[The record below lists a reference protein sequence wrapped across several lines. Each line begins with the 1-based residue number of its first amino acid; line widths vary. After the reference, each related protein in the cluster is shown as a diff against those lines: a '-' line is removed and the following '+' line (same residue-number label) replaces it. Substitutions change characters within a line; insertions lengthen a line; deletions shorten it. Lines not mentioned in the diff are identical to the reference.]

1 MKNLNNHTTIM
12 PRSLRVITCILA
24 LTLLNG
30 ATALADDTE
39 VYVGQ
44 ATVAS
49 EIQPNLVFIID
60 TSGSMNDDVV
70 MDVVVSGYDPAI
82 TYPSKGCDLDKV
94 YWREGSNSSTVPPCN
109 TDQYFMAT
117 SNTCKA
123 SYNALSASGSGFYI
137 TDRASRYR
145 IRSNKSNIWRRLSTN
160 NHTNLVECKDDRGVH
175 GENDASTNLYAAY
188 EKNNGPWR
196 ANSSSEINWNN
207 NKVARSY
214 TFYSGNYL
222 NYRHGVGA
230 GAGGT
235 ITKTRLEVVQEV
247 FSNLMDSISS
257 INLAVMRFDRDAG
270 ASDETSGG
278 YFIMPM
284 QPLNDSN
291 RAAYKTAVNNTTA
304 AGATPLSETLYESY
318 LFYQGAAVDYG
329 DSSEPAV
336 NVSTVLNPEDT
347 SKYKSPI
354 EYQCQKNFTILLTD
368 GIPTRD
374 DGANSKIEALT
385 GFATTTGAAS
395 CSGNCLDELA
405 EYAYKQDCS
414 NLDGK
419 QNVITYTIGFAT
431 DQVLLSNT
439 ATKGGGSYYT
449 ADNTSELEDAFTN
462 IIAEIAAT
470 NTTFIAPAV
479 SVNAFNRFNHRDEL
493 YYALFSPSASP
504 HWQGNIKRFKL
515 AGDPPIIVDV
525 NGASAIDPN
534 TGFFRTTATS
544 FWTPVADSPDGD
556 DVAKGGAASK
566 LTLPRTIYTYTGATT
581 PNNASLSNTANALHE
596 DNTAITKTM
605 LGNASMNDAYRT
617 SLLQW
622 TRGVDIFDDDADAD
636 YTDIRDEMADPL
648 HAEPV
653 LVTYGGTDAD
663 PDITL
668 YAGTNDGQ
676 LNAINTTNGAEV
688 FTFIPQELLGNLSTL
703 YEDAG
708 GTDHPYGLDGPLTT
722 WINDVNGNGLLYNS
736 SNTLDSG
743 EHVYLY
749 QGMRR
754 GGKNYYALDVT
765 SRTSPILK
773 WVITGD
779 SGDFSELGQ
788 TWSAATYGKIKI
800 NGVDKDV
807 LFFGGGYDEDQDN
820 NATAANDDEGRA
832 IYIVDASTGAKLW
845 QAGPAGTGNAASA
858 DPTLV
863 MNGMTNSIPAELSVL
878 DMDGDGYK
886 DRIYAA
892 DMRGQLWRFD
902 LDIDNNTSASNL
914 ATGGIIAQLGDN
926 TAAGNRRFYYA
937 PDLSLSKDRTHLN
950 IAIGSGYRAHPLDT
964 AIHDAFYVIRDTNV
978 YEPALDGDGIPVYS
992 AITMDNLFDATSN
1005 IIQEGTTEEKTN
1017 ASSSL
1022 SSANG
1027 FYIWMNNESDNS
1039 FVGEKV
1045 LAKSLTFSEIVMFT
1059 TYKPTSNQTSLCS
1072 ASVGSGSAFAINIAD
1087 GTPVDDYD
1095 LSGGN
1100 LTRSD
1105 RRINL
1110 VKSGIPPAASIIF
1123 HENGPVVLI
1132 GTEKGPDPD
1141 LLLEPQK
1148 TYWHEQ

>member
-1 MKNLNNHTTIM
+1 MNNLNSHTTVM
-12 PRSLRVITCILA
+12 PRPLRVITCLLA
-24 LTLLNG
+24 LTLLNT
-30 ATALADDTE
+30 APALADDTE
-39 VYVGQ
+39 VYVGN
-44 ATVAS
+44 ATLAS
-49 EIQPNLVFIID
+49 DVQPNLVFIVD
-60 TSGSMNDDVV
+60 TSGSMSNDVV
-70 MDVVVSGYDPAI
+70 MDVAVAGYDPTV
-82 TYPSKGCDLDKV
+82 TYPSEGCDLDRI
-94 YWREGSNSSTVPPCN
+94 YWREGSGSTVPSCD
-109 TDQYFMAT
+109 TEQYFMAS
-117 SNTCKA
+117 SNTCQA
-123 SYNALSASGSGFYI
+123 SYDALSASGSGFYI
-137 TDRASRYR
+137 TGRASRYR
-145 IRSNKSNIWRRLSTN
+145 IRATKSNIWRRLNTN
-160 NHTNLVECKDDRGVH
+160 NHTHLVECNDDSGVH
-175 GENDASTNLYAAY
+175 GENDASTNLYAAN
-188 EKNNGPWR
+188 ESNNGPWR
-196 ANSSSEINWNN
+196 VNDSSEINWNN
-207 NKVARSY
+207 NNIARSY

-222 NYRHGVGA
+222 NYRNGA

-235 ITKTRLEVVQEV
+235 ITKTRLEVVQDV
-247 FSNLMDSISS
+247 FSDLMDSISS
-257 INLAVMRFDRDAG
+257 INLAVMRFDRSTGWPDG
-270 ASDETSGG
+270 TDGG

-284 QPLNDSN
+284 QPLSDAN
-291 RAAYKTAVNNTTA
+291 RDAYKTAVNNTTA
-304 AGATPLSETLYESY
+304 SGGTPLSEALYESY
-318 LFYQGAAVDYG
+318 LFYQGATVDYG

-336 NVSTVLNPEDT
+336 NVSTVLDPDDT
-347 SKYKSPI
+347 SQYMSPV

-368 GIPTRD
+368 GEPWS
-374 DGANSKIEALT
+374 DGGADSKIEALT
-385 GFATTTGAAS
+385 GFSATTGAAS
-395 CSGNCLDELA
+395 CTDNCLDELA

-414 NLDGK
+414 NLDGT

-449 ADNTSELEDAFTN
+449 ANNTTELEDAFTN

-493 YYALFSPSASP
+493 YYALFRPSTSPS
-504 HWQGNIKRFKL
+504 WQGNIKRFQL

-525 NGASAIDPN
+525 NGTSAIDPN
-534 TGFFRTTATS
+534 TGFFRTTAAS
-544 FWTPVADSPDGD
+544 FWTPEADSPDGD
-556 DVAKGGAASK
+556 DVEKGGAASK
-566 LTLPRTIYTYTGATT
+566 LTLPRTIYTYTGATA
-581 PNNASLSNTANALHE
+581 PNNASLSNTTNALHE

-605 LGNASMNDAYRT
+605 LGNASMTDAYRT

-622 TRGVDIFDDDADAD
+622 TRGVDVHDDDADLD
-636 YTDIRDEMADPL
+636 YTDIRRRMGDPL

-653 LVTYGGTDAD
+653 LVTYGGTDAT

-676 LNAINTTNGAEV
+676 LNAINTTSGAEV
-688 FTFIPQELLGNLSTL
+688 FTFIPQELLGNLPTL
-703 YEDAG
+703 YDDAG

-722 WINDVNGNGLLYNS
+722 WLNDINGNGVLYDV
-736 SNTLDSG
+736 SNALNTG
-743 EHVYLY
+743 EYVYLY

-765 SRTSPILK
+765 SRTSPTLK
-773 WVITGD
+773 WTITGD

-788 TWSAATYGKIKI
+788 TWSAATHGKIKI

-807 LFFGGGYDEDQDN
+807 LFFGGGYDEDQDD
-820 NATAANDDEGRA
+820 NATATNDDEGRA

-845 QAGPAGTGNAASA
+845 QAGPAGTGNASAA

-863 MNGMTNSIPAELSVL
+863 MSGMTNSIPADLSVL

-892 DMRGQLWRFD
+892 DMRGQIWRFD

-937 PDLSLSKDRTHLN
+937 PDVSLSKDRTHLN

-964 AIHDAFYVIRDTNV
+964 AIHDAFYVIKDINV
-978 YEPALDGDGIPVYS
+978 YEPALDGDGIPLYS
-992 AITMDNLFDATSN
+992 AITMSNLFDATSN
-1005 IIQEGTTEEKTN
+1005 IIQEGTAEEKTA

-1022 SSANG
+1022 NNNSG
-1027 FYIWMNNESDNS
+1027 LYIWMNNESDNS
-1039 FVGEKV
+1039 FEGEKV
-1045 LAKSLTFSEIVMFT
+1045 LAKSLTFSEVVIFT
-1059 TYKPTSNQTSLCS
+1059 TYKPIANEATLCS
-1072 ASVGSGSAFAINIAD
+1072 ASVGGGSAFVINISD
-1087 GTPVDDYD
+1087 GTPVDDYN

-1100 LTRSD
+1100 LTRAD

-1110 VKSGIPPAASIIF
+1110 VKNGIPPAASIIF

>member
-1 MKNLNNHTTIM
+1 M
-12 PRSLRVITCILA
+12 PRSLRGITCILA
-24 LTLLNG
+24 LTLLNA
-30 ATALADDTE
+30 ATVFADDTE
-39 VYVGQ
+39 VYIGN
-44 ATVAS
+44 ATLAS
-49 EIQPNLVFIID
+49 DVQPNLVFIID
-60 TSGSMNDDVV
+60 TSGSMDNDVE
-70 MDVVVSGYDPAI
+70 MEPTGAGYDPAI
-82 TYPSKGCDLDKV
+82 TYPSEGCDLDKV
-94 YWREGSNSSTVPPCN
+94 YWREGSNSSTVPSCN

-137 TDRASRYR
+137 TDRAARYR
-145 IRSNKSNIWRRLSTN
+145 VRNNRSNIWRKLRDN
-160 NHTNLVECKDDRGVH
+160 NHTHLVECKDDSGVH
-175 GENDASTNLYAAY
+175 GENDASTNLYAAHQH
-188 EKNNGPWR
+188 NNGPWR
-196 ANSSSEINWNN
+196 ATSGSEINWNDN
-207 NKVARSY
+207 DVARSY

-222 NYRHGVGA
+222 NYRHGTG
-230 GAGGT
+230 GGGT
-235 ITKTRLEVVQEV
+235 ITKTRLEIVQEV

-257 INLAVMRFDRDAG
+257 INLAVMRFDKDAG
-270 ASDETSGG
+270 SNDGTDGG

-291 RAAYKTAVNNTTA
+291 RAAYKTAVNNTIA
-304 AGATPLSETLYESY
+304 SGATPLSETLYESY

-336 NVSTVLNPEDT
+336 NVSTVLNSEDT

-368 GIPTRD
+368 GLPTY
-374 DGANSKIEALT
+374 DGGADSKIEALP

-395 CSGNCLDELA
+395 CSGNCMDELA

-414 NLDGK
+414 NLDGE

-449 ADNTSELEDAFTN
+449 ADNTAELEDAFTN

-493 YYALFSPSASP
+493 YYALFRPSASP
-504 HWQGNIKRFKL
+504 NWQGNVKRFRL
-515 AGDPPIIVDV
+515 AGDPPIIVDA
-525 NGASAIDPN
+525 NGTSAIDPN

-556 DVAKGGAASK
+556 DVGKGGAASK
-566 LTLPRTIYTYTGATT
+566 LTLPRTMYTYTGATA
-581 PNNASLSNTANALHE
+581 PNNASLSNTTNALHE
-596 DNTAITKTM
+596 NNTAITKTM
-605 LGNASMNDAYRT
+605 LGNAGMSDAYRT

-622 TRGVDIFDDDADAD
+622 SRGVDIFDDNADTD
-636 YTDIRDEMADPL
+636 FTDIRRRMGDPL

-676 LNAINTTNGAEV
+676 LNAINTTNGTEV
-688 FTFIPQELLGNLSTL
+688 FTFIPQELICNLPIL

-722 WINDVNGNGLLYNS
+722 WINDVNGNGILYNTS
-736 SNTLDSG
+736 SSLDSG

-754 GGKNYYALDVT
+754 GGKSYYALDVT
-765 SRTSPILK
+765 SRTSPTLK
-773 WVITGD
+773 WVITGA

-788 TWSAATYGKIKI
+788 TWSAATHGKIKI

-820 NATAANDDEGRA
+820 NVVAQNDDEGRA

-845 QAGPAGTGNAASA
+845 QAGPAGTGNAATA

-863 MNGMTNSIPAELSVL
+863 MSGMTNSIPAELSVL

-892 DMRGQLWRFD
+892 DMRGQIWRFD

-914 ATGGIIAQLGDN
+914 ATGGIIAQLGDT
-926 TAAGNRRFYYA
+926 TAAHNRRFYYA
-937 PDLSLSKDRTHLN
+937 PDVSLSKDRKHLN
-950 IAIGSGYRAHPLDT
+950 IAIGSGYRAHPLNT
-964 AIHDAFYVIRDTNV
+964 TIHDAFYVIKDTNV
-978 YEPALDGDGIPVYS
+978 YAPPVNGSGVTTYS
-992 AITMDNLFDATSN
+992 AITMSDLFDATSN
-1005 IIQEGTTEEKTN
+1005 IIKEGTAEEITN

-1039 FVGEKV
+1039 FEGEKV
-1045 LAKSLTFSEIVMFT
+1045 LAKSLTFSEVVLFT
-1059 TYKPTSNQTSLCS
+1059 TYKPIANQASLCS
-1072 ASVGSGSAFAINIAD
+1072 ASVGSGSAFAINISD